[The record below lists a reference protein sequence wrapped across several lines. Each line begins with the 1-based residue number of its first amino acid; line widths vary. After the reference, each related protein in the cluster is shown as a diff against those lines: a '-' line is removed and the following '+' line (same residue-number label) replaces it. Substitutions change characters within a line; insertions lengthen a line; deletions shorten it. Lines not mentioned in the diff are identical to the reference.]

1 MHLLLTRP
9 EPDAGRTAQALRAL
23 GYTVTISPLMRFRPL
38 PDVRLPKRRYQAV
51 LVTSSNAVRA
61 LLDHPERAL
70 FTDCPLLAVGDRT
83 ALMARR
89 AGFSKAQSAGGSVDD
104 LVALVGSTCR
114 PDAGPLIYLAG
125 RARTGDL
132 EGRLEDIG
140 FSVDLRV
147 VYDMEDAGGLSE
159 TVVDALRAGEI
170 GGVLIYSQRSAAA
183 FALALRAAG
192 LAPLSG
198 VHAFCLSEA
207 ASQPLAAVLDGP
219 VHVAEKPD
227 QIHLFAT
234 VDAVFRA

>member
-23 GYTVTISPLMRFRPL
+23 GHTVTISPLMRFRPL
-38 PDVRLPKRRYQAV
+38 PDVRLPKRHYQAV
-51 LVTSSNAVRA
+51 LVTSTNAVRA
-61 LLDHPERAL
+61 LLDHRERDL
-70 FTDCPLLAVGDRT
+70 FADSPLLAVGDRT

-89 AGFSKAQSAGGSVDD
+89 AGFAKARSAGGSVDD
-104 LVALVGSTCR
+104 LATLVGSTCR
-114 PDAGPLIYLAG
+114 PDAGPLLYLAG
-125 RARTGDL
+125 RARAGDL

-159 TVVDALRAGEI
+159 AAVDALRAGEI
-170 GGVLIYSQRSAAA
+170 DGVLIYSQRSAAA

-192 LAPLSG
+192 LTALSG

-207 ASQPLAAVLDGP
+207 ASRPLAAVFEGP

-234 VDAVFRA
+234 VDAVFRV